1 MKSIHNIF
9 EATDKKLSKDFEIIG
24 SGYKAD
30 TAKAYLKALNL
41 RQEELGLN
49 YDDCRAAAKAFKQG
63 DFEKALK
70 IIWGN
75 KVRIEE
81 VNLNDSLITKRI
93 YSIDGYAEFTETI
106 EHSPLGGYIHSI
118 KGEYFDNLAP
128 SYGLGQVLYVAIKK
142 MNSNNISYIEKI
154 NKEAF
159 LSKPVAHIY
168 NILFVGFEG
177 RELTSSL
184 SKVYLKLKNKL

>member
-49 YDDCRAAAKAFKQG
+49 YDDCRTAAKAFKQG
-63 DFEKALK
+63 DFEKSLK

-81 VNLNDSLITKRI
+81 ANLNDSLTTKRI

-118 KGEYFDNLAP
+118 KGEYFDNLTP

-159 LSKPVAHIY
+159 LSKPTAHIY